1 MEKLINIKNS
11 PPGSPIILE
20 WDDER
25 AAFIRKDST
34 ITVNW
39 PKVGKACIIEPLRSL
54 TVYIVGHRYEILFF
68 GLCSGIGLYTL
79 NSQKMTV
86 LKFLEKIKEL
96 ELSLI
101 KGEIKFA
108 SLEELYEEVLSMAQ
122 NAIKQLNLAEK
133 LQNLYSLEA
142 HNLKGEALELNKLA
156 YFQQEALK
164 ICEQQNSSS
173 KLSNAKAL
181 EYLHKLADSEA
192 QKSERISKLMGK
204 LIRQQQGRIR

>member
-1 MEKLINIKNS
+1 
-11 PPGSPIILE
+11 
-20 WDDER
+20 
-25 AAFIRKDST
+25 
-34 ITVNW
+34 
-39 PKVGKACIIEPLRSL
+39 
-54 TVYIVGHRYEILFF
+54 
-68 GLCSGIGLYTL
+68 
-79 NSQKMTV
+79 MTV